1 MARRKQSRGWS
12 WRLNAWAALAVT
24 ACLWL
29 GASERCLAGVAPS
42 QPGAEAEGAAANNE
56 KQVTVE
62 AEGTGATKMEALQS
76 AWMEAVRKGVGMFM
90 ASKTELVN
98 DKLTEQIVTHS
109 RGQVNAYQI
118 VEERKGADGWHLKI
132 KARIDK
138 DILQETAEAATS
150 QKVAFDGKDLAAQKV
165 TQQEKQKSAE
175 QVWKEIEPLLDFRK
189 CLKYKFSVEKIT
201 FANDFKFILTG
212 YKDTQYKKGDFVFG
226 CHVLTWDLAKF
237 EKQCK
242 ELSKLFDLV
251 AKEKRD
257 VQYITPN
264 YNKIWLAAL
273 KRVSADSF
281 RYGWKHWEQRPK
293 FRQFFL
299 EDEWQQDCN
308 KTEPT
313 FPWNNFDFLYDYVF
327 MIRMKDEEDKNSVI
341 VVKNTS
347 SGYQYIFDQQ
357 LKSITP
363 QYQLQFYVKSGD
375 GLDSLELNSSILNEL
390 FIGADCGWYRQRI
403 APLFKT
409 KAIDYPH
416 RTVHC
421 HTIICIQ
428 PLNDLTPE
436 QLTNIKSLNAG
447 YTLKRVTND

>member
-1 MARRKQSRGWS
+1 M
-12 WRLNAWAALAVT
+12 T

-76 AWMEAVRKGVGMFM
+76 AWMEAVRQGVGMFM

-138 DILQETAEAATS
+138 DILQESAEAATS

-189 CLKYKFSVEKIT
+189 CLKYKFSVEKVT
-201 FANDFKFILTG
+201 FANDFKFITKGHG
-212 YKDTQYKKGDFVFG
+212 YTNPQYKKGDFVFG
-226 CHVLTWDLAKF
+226 CHVLTWDLDKF
-237 EKQCK
+237 EKQNK

-251 AKEKRD
+251 AKEKRE

-264 YNKIWLAAL
+264 YNKILLTEL
-273 KRVSADSF
+273 KNQSADSF
-281 RYGWKHWEQRPK
+281 RYNWKNKEEL
-293 FRQFFL
+293 RQFYFQ
-299 EDEWQQDCN
+299 DEYQKGFKADPDFPIIWAQQGLSN
-308 KTEPT
+308 
-313 FPWNNFDFLYDYVF
+313 YAF
-327 MIRMKDEEDKNSVI
+327 MIKMEQEENAKSVI
-341 VVKNTS
+341 VVKNTAT
-347 SGYQYIFDQQ
+347 GYQYIFDKQFR
-357 LKSITP
+357 SITP
-363 QYQLQFYVKSGD
+363 RYQLQFYVKSGD
-375 GLDSLELNSSILNEL
+375 GLDSLELNSSIINEL
-390 FIGADCGWYRQRI
+390 YIGADCGWYRQRI
-403 APLFKT
+403 APLFKVNNS
-409 KAIDYPH
+409 I
-416 RTVHC
+416 HC

-447 YTLKRVTND
+447 YTLKRIDK